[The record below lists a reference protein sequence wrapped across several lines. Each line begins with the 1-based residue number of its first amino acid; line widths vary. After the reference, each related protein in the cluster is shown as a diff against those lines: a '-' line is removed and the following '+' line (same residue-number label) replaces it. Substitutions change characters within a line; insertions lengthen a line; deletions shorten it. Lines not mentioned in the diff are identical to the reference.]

1 MAKKTRTAKQKRA
14 TRKLVALNR
23 RRASKPRKRRTSR
36 KVKKRTSRR
45 KSVARKTSRRRSSGG
60 KKSLI
65 DRIPILNNKTVQKV
79 GFGLGMGALA
89 GIILNF
95 IPVPALQQN
104 KALIQTGVTFAAD
117 PLAGVLRLTGLLG
130 GPSGINIGNLLGG
143 QNSSNGGMN
152 TGGFA

>member
-1 MAKKTRTAKQKRA
+1 MAKKRRSAKQKRA

-23 RRASKPRKRRTSR
+23 RRSSKPRKRRVSR
-36 KVKKRTSRR
+36 KVKKRTTRR
-45 KSVARKTSRRRSSGG
+45 KSVARRTKRRSSGG
-60 KKSLI
+60 KRSFI
-65 DRIPILNNKTVQKV
+65 DKIPVLKNKTVQKI

-95 IPVPALQQN
+95 IPIPQLQAN

-130 GPSGINIGNLLGG
+130 GESGLNIGNLLGG
-143 QNSSNGGMN
+143 NSRNGGMN